1 MQFNK
6 TLTMDKM
13 KVGRKP
19 IANADKVKLCSAY
32 LKDNEKKAINKAYG
46 SLTIAV
52 RTLILPTLKFN

>member
-1 MQFNK
+1 
-6 TLTMDKM
+6 MDKM
-13 KVGRKP
+13 KVGRKTIP
-19 IANADKVKLCSAY
+19 NADKVKLCSAY